1 VQAKKKIVIIL
12 FGAAAHKIFKISSK
26 LYVFFFFGK
35 VFYMLFISKIGSLK
49 LIFYPS
55 KSILLIFVPHLKF
68 LFRPCRGHEAYT
80 KAQYFWS

>member
-12 FGAAAHKIFKISSK
+12 FGAAALKIFKISSK
-26 LYVFFFFGK
+26 LFFFFFGK